1 MQKKNCL
8 ITNLLDKIYDVFSY
22 NRPRG
27 PQEYLVTL
35 NGTLQKLGCC
45 HSYDSL
51 LMTPQETQE
60 ALESKLL
67 KKCKVDVRDTLHKVV
82 EGDVIVLTTFFQPSY
97 DKPILKE

>member
-35 NGTLQKLGCC
+35 NGTL
-45 HSYDSL
+45 
-51 LMTPQETQE
+51 
-60 ALESKLL
+60 
-67 KKCKVDVRDTLHKVV
+67 
-82 EGDVIVLTTFFQPSY
+82 
-97 DKPILKE
+97 